1 MGTVGKGIAC
11 KICRNNVEGHCKQG
25 NTSPVNRKDE
35 CWTFSYRGALPGLA
49 EPAERSNDW

>member
-1 MGTVGKGIAC
+1 MGTVSKGIAC
-11 KICRNNVEGHCKQG
+11 KICRNNVEGICNVG

-35 CWTFSYRGALPGLA
+35 CWTFAYKGAHPGLA